1 MKLIS
6 STLTLSFM
14 ALLSASAVTANIA
27 SADETLSEKAKEAGN
42 DTRRGVKS
50 GARAVKDKACEM
62 VNGKMECAVQKTKHT
77 LQDGADKVEDAVD

>member
-1 MKLIS
+1 MLG
-6 STLTLSFM
+6 
-14 ALLSASAVTANIA
+14 ASVETANLA
-27 SADETLSEKAKEAGN
+27 FADETLSEKAKEAGN

-50 GARAVKDKACEM
+50 GARAIKDKACEM